1 MIVAG
6 INWHEMFV
14 PSVSLVELF
23 LRGSVMY
30 LLILGLMRVFRR
42 EAGSLSIP
50 DLLVVVLVAD
60 AAQNGMSAE
69 YRSLSEAVV
78 LVGTIFLWNFV
89 LDWVAYRSKVMYR
102 LLHAAPRP
110 LIKDGRI
117 LIRNL
122 RAEMLTM
129 DDLLSQLRQQGVADV
144 HEVQRCY
151 IEPEGHI
158 SIVRYKG

>member
-1 MIVAG
+1 MIVAS

-14 PSVSLVELF
+14 PSVSLVELL

-30 LLILGLMRVFRR
+30 LLILVLMRVFRR

-69 YRSLSEAVV
+69 YRSLTEALV

-89 LDWVAYRSKVMYR
+89 LDWLAYHSKLMYR

-129 DDLLSQLRQQGVADV
+129 DDLLSQLRQQGVNDV
-144 HEVQRCY
+144 HDVQRCY

-158 SIVRYKG
+158 SVVKYKG